1 MQKPTFNTT
10 SKSLTARC
18 KRSRAVLLLASLYL
32 SIALASGQEPIRID
46 ASAPATSPVAV
57 KAKLGSS
64 TSPDGQTIGVNSQYL
79 LLNNKPWLPVMGE
92 FHYTRVPREDWE
104 TEILKMKAG
113 GVQIISTYI
122 IWIHHEEVEGEFDW
136 SGRRDLHAFVALCAK
151 HGMYVYPRI
160 GPWAHGEARNGG
172 LPDWVVAKSA
182 TRRNDPVYLSEVR
195 ELYDQIGQQLKG
207 QLWKDGGP
215 VIGIQLENEY
225 RSDGSPGTGDD
236 HIRSLKEIAIRAGM
250 DVPLY
255 TVTGWDGAAI
265 PLDAVLPVYGGY
277 PDAPWDG
284 SPKKLPPNEVYAF
297 RPKNRVGG
305 NMGIIGG
312 GGQNPSSVYVGTPFL
327 TAEVGGGMQDT
338 YFRRPVVSA
347 DDIAAIPSVLVGS
360 GANLLGFYMFQGGRN
375 PDGKLTTL
383 QESQVTGYPTD
394 VPVKSYDFQAPLGE
408 YGAERPSFRRL
419 KLVNY
424 FLNEFGSLLA
434 PMSPHFPVELPADPS
449 DLSVPRLAA
458 RSSGDHAFIFFN
470 NHLRGETMPDRK
482 HFSVTLQLASQAVTV
497 PSKPVNVPSD
507 AYGIWPVN
515 LDLDGYR
522 LRYSTAQLFHRF
534 TRKGETYFCFFA
546 IPGIPSEFALQTSEQ
561 PASLTAGFDRRVESG
576 VTYLKQTGLSPLQ
589 EASFGSGEKKTHL
602 LLFSRAEAENT
613 WRIPGQAAP
622 LITSADFFAE
632 ENVATLHSIG
642 APVIEFS
649 LFKGE
654 AKPSASRPILPESNA
669 SVLSGY
675 SAKFPDVKLTTH
687 LTQSAAGSPRE
698 PLTYGRSFTWRKQ
711 PLPLAPDD
719 HAFTRAARWDFSF
732 PEINSP
738 DLSDV
743 SVTIHYNGDVARLLE
758 GKRLVD
764 DDFWNGQP
772 WRLSLK
778 DLRLEGV
785 RKDAELQVLE
795 WPPEIPMYLE
805 SPAVR
810 ESTPAP
816 SVDLAP
822 IFQLKLTFAPAVMK
836 PQTQ

>member
-1 MQKPTFNTT
+1 VQKSIPNQT
-10 SKSLTARC
+10 SKSV
-18 KRSRAVLLLASLYL
+18 SRKPSHAVLLLATSFVSCLV
-32 SIALASGQEPIRID
+32 ASAQEPIRID
-46 ASAPATSPVAV
+46 ASSAALAPVAV
-57 KAKLGSS
+57 KAELGSN
-64 TSPDGQTIGVNSQYL
+64 TRPDGQTIGVNSQYL

-122 IWIHHEEVEGEFDW
+122 IWIHHEEIEGQFDW

-172 LPDWVVAKSA
+172 FPDWVLAKSA
-182 TRRNDPVYLSEVR
+182 TRKNDPVYLAEVTR
-195 ELYDQIGQQLKG
+195 LYEQIGEQLKG

-225 RSDGSPGTGDD
+225 RGDGTPGTGDD
-236 HIRSLKEIAIRAGM
+236 HIRTLKKIAIQAKM

-265 PLDAVLPVYGGY
+265 PLDAVIPVYGGY

-297 RPKNRVGG
+297 RPKNRVSG

-312 GGQNPSSVYVGTPFL
+312 AGQNSSSAYAGTPFL

-338 YFRRPVVSA
+338 YFRRPVISA
-347 DDIAAIPSVLVGS
+347 DDIASIPSVLVGS

-375 PDGKLTTL
+375 PEGKLSTL

-408 YGAERPSFRRL
+408 YGGERPSFRRL

-424 FLNEFGSLLA
+424 FLNDFGSMLA
-434 PMSPHFPVELPADPS
+434 PMSPHFPATLPADPS
-449 DLSVPRLAA
+449 DLSVSRVSA
-458 RSSGDHAFIFFN
+458 RDSGDHAFIFFN
-470 NHLRGETMPDRK
+470 NHIRGEKMPERK
-482 HFSVTLQLASQAVTV
+482 HFSVALQLASQTITV
-497 PSKPVNVPSD
+497 PSSPIDLPSD

-515 LDLDGYR
+515 LDMGDYK

-534 TRKGETYFCFFA
+534 SRNGEAYFCFFT
-546 IPGIPSEFALQTSEQ
+546 IPGIAPEFALQTSEQ
-561 PASLTAGFDRRVESG
+561 PASLTAGLERHVEAG
-576 VTYLKQTGLSPLQ
+576 MTFLTQTGSTPLQ
-589 EASFGSGEKKTHL
+589 EAIFGNGPHKVHV
-602 LLFSRAEAENT
+602 LLFSREEAENT
-613 WRIPGQAAP
+613 WEIPGRTSP

-632 ENVATLHSIG
+632 ENAATLRSIG
-642 APVIEFS
+642 VAKIEFS
-649 LFKGE
+649 LLSDE
-654 AKPSASRPILPESNA
+654 PAPSASSPVQSSPKAPLLTS
-669 SVLSGY
+669 Y
-675 SAKFPDVKLTTH
+675 SARFPEVKLTTH
-687 LTQSAAGSPRE
+687 LLQTSPASPRE
-698 PLTYGRSFTWRKQ
+698 ALAFGKSFPWRKQ

-719 HAFTRAARWDFSF
+719 QTFAHASRWTFNL
-732 PEINSP
+732 PEVHSP
-738 DLSDV
+738 GLSDV
-743 SVTIHYNGDVARLLE
+743 AIAIRYNGDVARLVE

-764 DDFWNGQP
+764 DDFWNGMP
-772 WRLSLK
+772 WTLSLN
-778 DLRLEGV
+778 DLRLEGLKQ
-785 RKDAELQVLE
+785 RAELQVLK

-805 SPAVR
+805 SMPINDWKARPV
-810 ESTPAP
+810 
-816 SVDLAP
+816 VDFSP
-822 IFQLKLTFAPAVMK
+822 VFQLDLKFAP
-836 PQTQ
+836 QR